1 MTSSKIRETAGQQGS
16 RALTA
21 ALKTYSK
28 DFKLHYMNASS
39 DLKLE
44 IKS

>member
-1 MTSSKIRETAGQQGS
+1 VKQSRTARLS

-21 ALKTYSK
+21 ALKTINSK
-28 DFKLHYMNASS
+28 DFKLYYMNASS

-44 IKS
+44 LKS